1 MKLNEKSRK
10 SIFVGDPEG
19 VKGFTFYDPLCR
31 EFVRSRDVRFREKEF
46 HDFDDRSTNS
56 DAIVFPIMIEE
67 VPEARNQEP
76 DDERDAENVDDNNQR
91 VGGTFEE
98 RFMNDVRT
106 LANKGSEDH
115 QIDSTKNVVSQ
126 VTLLKITLTNRE

>member
-1 MKLNEKSRK
+1 MSKLRVFGCVTHPHIPDKQRMKLNEKSRK

-56 DAIVFPIMIEE
+56 DANVFPIMIEKSLKRE
-67 VPEARNQEP
+67 IQNPTMRETP
-76 DDERDAENVDDNNQR
+76 
-91 VGGTFEE
+91 
-98 RFMNDVRT
+98 RT
-106 LANKGSEDH
+106 LMTTTSEWEEPLRK
-115 QIDSTKNVVSQ
+115 DS
-126 VTLLKITLTNRE
+126 